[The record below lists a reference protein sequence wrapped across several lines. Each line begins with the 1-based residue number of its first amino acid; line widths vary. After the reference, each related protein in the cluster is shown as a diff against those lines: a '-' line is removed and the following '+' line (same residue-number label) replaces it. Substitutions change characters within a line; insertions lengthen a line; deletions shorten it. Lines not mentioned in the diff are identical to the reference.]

1 MSHTILL
8 LFWLPYV
15 ELEACPSMSPLK
27 WDMSQPLKMCI
38 AREIMHKLRQYQNS
52 RYIVLLISR
61 LPDIVQ
67 KSFCTPDRVGPR
79 TIYGWPLN
87 PTWNIECMWDQPV
100 QENIFQK
107 HLNLKN
113 FYIIFRI
120 LHLTPSPTVMNY
132 RIIWWFL
139 TQEMDVFS
147 GKSARS
153 VIPVFMRE
161 VW

>member
-1 MSHTILL
+1 MRHQISRQKINQYLNL
-8 LFWLPYV
+8 
-15 ELEACPSMSPLK
+15 EL
-27 WDMSQPLKMCI
+27 WFQI
-38 AREIMHKLRQYQNS
+38 
-52 RYIVLLISR
+52 LISSY
-61 LPDIVQ
+61 LGSLILYK

-107 HLNLKN
+107 HLNLEN
-113 FYIIFRI
+113 FI
-120 LHLTPSPTVMNY
+120 LFFHILYLTPSPTVMNY